1 MPDDKKPTEE
11 IAQGLRSIFDRIGEF
26 FHLFDLSFLVSGAST
41 FAAAAFFYI
50 RAGYSREFPFA
61 QWVGVGAVIIG
72 SYICGLLAFAA
83 GRWLNGKVFRRT
95 LLERRLKEAIN
106 IHGLKS
112 PIISLYLGQQPV
124 RAGVWRLY
132 IRMWSEIAQS
142 QSGSVT
148 FQNLSRYWVMA
159 ATYDGVGFSLLLWG
173 GVLLLTG
180 CELFVQHTLSAR
192 LSIFGALVAWLFALV
207 AFKRAADYYEY
218 QIEDVVAS
226 LAAARQKVVP

>member
-61 QWVGVGAVIIG
+61 QWVGVCAVIIG

-83 GRWLNGKVFRRT
+83 GRWLNGNIFRRT
-95 LLERRLKEAIN
+95 LLERRLPEAIN
-106 IHGLKS
+106 IHALS
-112 PIISLYLGQQPV
+112 SQTISSYLGQKPE
-124 RAGVWRLY
+124 RARVWRLY

-148 FQNLSRYWVMA
+148 FQHLSRYWVMA

-173 GVLLLTG
+173 CVLLLAG
-180 CELFVQHTLSAR
+180 CKFFVQNPLSAG
-192 LSIFGALVAWLFALV
+192 LSIFGALVAGLLALV

-218 QIEDVVAS
+218 QIEDVGAS
-226 LAAARQKVVP
+226 ISAAQQKVVP